1 MLTFTGAPSMSVL
14 VPAHHIRRD
23 VYKWAYKL
31 SPLVPGELVV
41 DAFELAREIRA
52 LDMRASPYDLSA
64 LGYDPLPI
72 ETAAGKAE
80 YTAAQRAFAT
90 RAAALRRRL
99 VDILGSIGVETPER
113 RM

>member
-1 MLTFTGAPSMSVL
+1 M
-14 VPAHHIRRD
+14 D

-80 YTAAQRAFAT
+80 YTAAQRALAT

-99 VDILGSIGVETPER
+99 VDILGSIGVETAER